1 MACCPNLGC
10 VAIRKYT
17 KERVQHYCDQL
28 LIEKPESYKL
38 GMKLLELSEEPG
50 SGYMIKMGLYSPED
64 LLNLKKKFQQDYQPT
79 EWKELEEMVIA
90 VGLIW
95 IEGIER
101 LYAHKIHN
109 GRSPPNEEYY
119 AKRISDRAERVKA
132 SKLES
137 DERKKRKKVATK
149 SEKMSHYQGLE
160 AAVYTKKTLLSNGC
174 VRVGVG

>member
-1 MACCPNLGC
+1 MTSCPNLGC

-17 KERVQHYCDQL
+17 KERVQCYCDQM
-28 LIEKPESYKL
+28 IVEKPEAYKL
-38 GMKLLELSEEPG
+38 GMNLLELSEEPG

-64 LLNLKKKFQQDYQPT
+64 LLKLGKKFPNEYQPV
-79 EWKELEEMVIA
+79 EWSELEEVVLG

-119 AKRISDRAERVKA
+119 AKRISDRADRVKA
-132 SKLES
+132 SKV
-137 DERKKRKKVATK
+137 EREEKKKREKVATK

-160 AAVYTKKTLLSNGC
+160 AAVYKKKTLLPNGC